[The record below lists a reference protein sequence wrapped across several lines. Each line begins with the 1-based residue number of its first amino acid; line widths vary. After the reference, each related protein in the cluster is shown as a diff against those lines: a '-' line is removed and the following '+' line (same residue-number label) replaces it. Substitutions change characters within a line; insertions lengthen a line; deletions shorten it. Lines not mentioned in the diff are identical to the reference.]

1 MKILFPSKEFATGM
15 PWRDLQKFF
24 PEFEIVTPPKGRDWK
39 ESLGGIDVLVA
50 FSGAAEIFDAPELK
64 MLHQFGVGLDQVD
77 MDAAT
82 KAGVWVASLPGVGN
96 GNGETV
102 AEVAIMHLLL
112 GAKRWTP
119 LQEEMQS
126 GKWGKWGDKVGT
138 LSLLGKTACIVGLGS
153 IGGLIASRL
162 VPFGMHLT
170 GVRGNPGKPM
180 PQDKLV
186 EKVYGIDQTN
196 EAVSQADY
204 VLISVNYTPKMT
216 NLYGAEFF
224 AAMKPGAF
232 LVNTARGKLLDQA
245 ALVAALKSGHLG
257 GTGLDVFYDEP
268 IAPDDELLKLPNV
281 TATPHIGGV
290 SDAHFWQGGEALGKN
305 LAAFAKGEKFGDLKN
320 APGEARYKLS

>member
-1 MKILFPSKEFATGM
+1 MKILFPSEEFAAGL

-39 ESLGGIDVLVA
+39 DLLGGVDVLVA
-50 FSGAAEIFDAPELK
+50 FSGAAEIFDAPDLK
-64 MLHQFGVGLDQVD
+64 MLHQFGVGLDKVD

-112 GAKRWTP
+112 GAKRWEST
-119 LQEEMQS
+119 QEEMKS
-126 GKWGKWGDKVGT
+126 GQWGEKPAT
-138 LSLLGKTACIVGLGS
+138 LSLLGKMACIVGLGS

-162 VPFGMHLT
+162 AGFGMRLT
-170 GVRGNPGKPM
+170 GVRGNPEKPM

-186 EKVYGIDQTN
+186 ERVYGIDQTN
-196 EAVSQADY
+196 QAVAEADY

-216 NLYGAEFF
+216 NMYGAEFF

-257 GTGLDVFYDEP
+257 GAGLDVFYDEP
-268 IAPDDELLKLPNV
+268 IDPNDELLKLQNV
-281 TATPHIGGV
+281 TATPHIGGI

-320 APGEARYKLS
+320 APEKARYALR